1 MARLPSILQN
11 QIEALAAQLLAPP
24 GVPRPDFAAPP
35 GEPALLPPDSVSWR
49 VFDNPV
55 TLFIGGIA
63 AVLLELAEPRIR
75 HGVWDHSDF
84 RANPLARLQR
94 TGLAA
99 LVTVYAPESQARAM
113 IAGVTRA
120 HGDVTGTTPAGEAYS
135 ASDPDLLDWVGAT
148 AVYGFM
154 EAYSR
159 YDLPL
164 SPADKDRVFAEG
176 RVTAGLYGAT
186 GAPGSVGGWDALLAR
201 MTPRLEPSETLLE
214 FLAIMRRVPAFP
226 AAARALQHV
235 LIRAAVDILPPG
247 IAAQLRIADRGLR
260 PLERPLAQA
269 AARTAGAILIRNW
282 PSVAACRRLGLPD
295 DWLQRRD

>member
-1 MARLPSILQN
+1 MARLPGILQN

-84 RANPLARLQR
+84 RTNPLARMQR

-99 LVTVYAPESQARAM
+99 LVTVYAPHNQARAM
-113 IAGVTRA
+113 IAAVTRA
-120 HGDVTGTTPAGEAYS
+120 HGSVTGTTSAGEAYS

-148 AVYGFM
+148 ALYGFM

-159 YDLPL
+159 YDRPL
-164 SPADKDRVFAEG
+164 SPADRDRCFAEG

-186 GAPGSVGGWDALLAR
+186 GAPDSVAGWDALLDR
-201 MTPRLEPSETLLE
+201 MRPRLEPSETLLE
-214 FLAIMRRVPAFP
+214 FLAIMRRVPALP
-226 AAARALQHV
+226 AGARPLQHV

-260 PLERPLAQA
+260 PLERPLVHT

-282 PSVAACRRLGLPD
+282 PSVAACRRLGLAD
-295 DWLQRRD
+295 DWLLRRD

>member
-1 MARLPSILQN
+1 MARLPGILQN
-11 QIEALAAQLLAPP
+11 QIEALAGQLLAPP
-24 GVPRPDFAAPP
+24 GVPRPDFAAPA
-35 GEPALLPPDSVSWR
+35 GEPALLPQDSVSWR

-84 RANPLARLQR
+84 RSNPLARMQR

-120 HGDVTGTTPAGEAYS
+120 HGSVSGTTPAGEAYS

-148 AVYGFM
+148 ALYGFM

-159 YDLPL
+159 YDRPL
-164 SPADKDRVFAEG
+164 STADKDRIFAEG

-186 GAPGSVGGWDALLAR
+186 GAPGSVAGWEALLGR
-201 MTPRLEPSETLLE
+201 IRPRLEPSETLLE
-214 FLAIMRRVPAFP
+214 FLAIMRKVPALP
-226 AAARALQHV
+226 AAARPLQHV
-235 LIRAAVDILPPG
+235 LIRAAVDILPAE

-260 PLERPLAQA
+260 PLERPLVQT
-269 AARTAGAILIRNW
+269 AARTAGALLIRNW

-295 DWLQRRD
+295 DWLLRRD